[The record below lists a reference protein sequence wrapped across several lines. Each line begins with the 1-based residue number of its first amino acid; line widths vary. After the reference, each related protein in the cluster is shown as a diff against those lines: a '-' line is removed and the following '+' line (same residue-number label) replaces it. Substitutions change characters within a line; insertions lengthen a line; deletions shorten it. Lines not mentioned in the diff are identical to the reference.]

1 MEGTLN
7 CLNVHLPKR
16 GSERNKTRAGKCCFD
31 DRSDLFS
38 NCLLLFMKRVVFS
51 ERCLDYSYFGH
62 VEDPERVRR
71 AYEILKSRGYEFLE
85 PEHASQDDLLRAHSK
100 VWIER
105 VKRGG
110 FFDGDTPG
118 GSDIYEYASLSAG
131 GAIVAAREPA
141 FSLMRPP
148 GHHAGRSGRALGAPT
163 LGFCYLNNM
172 AVAVKCLNKPTL
184 ILDIDGHHGNGTE
197 EIFQG
202 DPNVKV
208 ISLHRVGIYP
218 GTGYESE
225 GNCLNFPFFTPPGEE
240 LYLRTLDK
248 ALNHVDMKEVEVVAV
263 SAGFDCH
270 NGDLASL
277 GLSSN
282 CFREIGKKVQALG
295 RHTFGVLEGG
305 YDGEHVGEDLDRFL
319 NELPG

>member
-7 CLNVHLPKR
+7 CLNVHLPKTE
-16 GSERNKTRAGKCCFD
+16 SEQAETSSSRRRPSDA
-31 DRSDLFS
+31 SDLCS
-38 NCLLLFMKRVVFS
+38 NRLLLPMKRVVFS

-71 AYEILKSRGYEFLE
+71 AYEILKSRGFEFLE
-85 PEHASQDDLLRAHSK
+85 PEHASQDDLLRVHSK
-100 VWIER
+100 AWIER

-131 GAIVAAREPA
+131 GAIVAARETA

-148 GHHAGRSGRALGAPT
+148 GHHAGRNGRALGAPS
-163 LGFCYLNNM
+163 LGFCYLNNI
-172 AVAVKCLNKPTL
+172 AVAVKYLDKPTL

-202 DPNVKV
+202 DPSVKV

-218 GTGYESE
+218 GTGHES
-225 GNCLNFPFFTPPGEE
+225 
-240 LYLRTLDK
+240 
-248 ALNHVDMKEVEVVAV
+248 
-263 SAGFDCH
+263 
-270 NGDLASL
+270 
-277 GLSSN
+277 
-282 CFREIGKKVQALG
+282 RETV
-295 RHTFGVLEGG
+295 
-305 YDGEHVGEDLDRFL
+305 
-319 NELPG
+319 